1 LCKLLP
7 LEYAYFH
14 VNTHCTKSKGV
25 QAHYAQFKPHRG
37 IHLRQYREP
46 VINGA
51 MAVLV
56 QAKQAETEKRVSDLA
71 AQLEALQHENEA
83 LHQQNLTLQSAL
95 VVRASAP
102 APAPT
107 SAPDSPASTS
117 GQVRGVARLTGCPG
131 VHTCLLGC
139 SCLW

>member
-1 LCKLLP
+1 M
-7 LEYAYFH
+7 
-14 VNTHCTKSKGV
+14 V
-25 QAHYAQFKPHRG
+25 
-37 IHLRQYREP
+37 
-46 VINGA
+46 
-51 MAVLV
+51 V

-102 APAPT
+102 APAPAPAPA

-117 GQVRGVARLTGCPG
+117 GQVRGVARLTSCLGM
-131 VHTCLLGC
+131 HTFLLGC
-139 SCLW
+139 SCSW